1 MVGRI
6 FVGCRVARVATDL
19 FFGRLLTPWQAR
31 QPAPFPLDCVPPGVF
46 PVLDLQPRGLRSRSI
61 RCIGPLRADALVI
74 VGGDCTEQRFAVRLD
89 VLHDL
94 NAGGAADGDTTLDA
108 VRLAAAIA
116 SPCRRLQADQTQRA
130 RWVASRCFVN
140 HARSLKQIPPSQL
153 IEVSP
158 TLPRLGTSACHRW
171 RTRAA
176 CVRALRRSRGIRV
189 APPGTPVGR
198 PSQNAAQK
206 RETHRA

>member
-1 MVGRI
+1 
-6 FVGCRVARVATDL
+6 
-19 FFGRLLTPWQAR
+19 
-31 QPAPFPLDCVPPGVF
+31 
-46 PVLDLQPRGLRSRSI
+46 
-61 RCIGPLRADALVI
+61 VI

-108 VRLAAAIA
+108 ARLAAAIA

-171 RTRAA
+171 LTRAA